1 MLREQFRKCIYIIVH
16 IYPGM
21 VCKSGGM
28 RMTVRRLC
36 ADQFAHMNPD
46 VKKIGFTIILP
57 FEFDIL
63 FKLYTVGIIPLE

>member
-1 MLREQFRKCIYIIVH
+1 MNEGSLT
-16 IYPGM
+16 GD

-57 FEFDIL
+57 FEFVIL
-63 FKLYTVGIIPLE
+63 FNLYTISMITFE